1 MPNPIKVKRSETS
14 TNVPTLTY
22 GEIGVNIA
30 DKKIYVGSSSNNA
43 TLIVDGN
50 ITKPNAVAGA
60 SYVVRGKKTANQT
73 ITSGSDAVITFNT
86 DFDPNGWWNTSNNR
100 FSPNI
105 PGYYLINLT
114 IWWAAAAI
122 SNNQS
127 NIQFR
132 KNGSGIAISQDQLLS
147 GSGYTQQIST
157 VIYMNGTTDYI
168 DFTAYTSNTTSQ
180 DIQGTGSSG
189 SFFDASLT
197 GGVGGA
203 NYGMV
208 LATTYNM
215 IRP

>member
-14 TNVPTLTY
+14 TNVPTLSY
-22 GEIGVNIA
+22 GEIGVNIP
-30 DKKIYVGSSSNNA
+30 DKKIYIGDSSNNA
-43 TLIVDGN
+43 ALIVDGN
-50 ITKPNAVAGA
+50 ITKPDAVAGA
-60 SYVVRGKKTANQT
+60 SYVVRGKKTTNQT
-73 ITSGSDAVITFNT
+73 VTAGSDAVITF
-86 DFDPNGWWNTSNNR
+86 DDDIDPNEWWNTSTNR
-100 FSPNI
+100 FTPNI

-114 IWWAAAAI
+114 VWWVAAEV

-132 KNGSGIAISQDQLLS
+132 KNGSAYAISQEQLLT

-157 VIYMNGTTDYI
+157 IVYLDGVTDYI
-168 DFTAYTSNTTSQ
+168 DFTAYTSNSPSQ
-180 DIQGTGSSG
+180 NIQGGGNMGT
-189 SFFDASLT
+189 FFDASLT